1 MRGELR
7 ASPVVLFVLAFV
19 VRYCILQSI
28 MTAKTLTLRL
38 LPEVYQRAA
47 NLARRRN
54 QSLNRLFQE
63 GLELLAA
70 QEQEKQLFDDFS
82 LIAEAGRDKTDMEF
96 ALAAQVQASEEK

>member
-1 MRGELR
+1 
-7 ASPVVLFVLAFV
+7 
-19 VRYCILQSI
+19 

-38 LPEVYQRAA
+38 LPETYQRAA
-47 NLARRRN
+47 NLAQRRH

-82 LIAEAGRDKTDMEF
+82 LIADSGKDETDVDF
-96 ALAAQVQASEEK
+96 AFTAQAQATVEK